1 MIKREFRKKFEEERN
16 AMPLEEI
23 DNKSKSIVKILLGT
37 KEYKKAKR
45 IFTFV
50 NANSEPVTIPL
61 IEQAWKDGKVVA
73 VPKMTG
79 KPHEMVFVEIK
90 SMEELKPNKYGIR
103 EPELIEGKVVLSDK
117 DTIMIVPA
125 LAIDKEGYRLG
136 YGGGYYDKYISEND
150 SMANIG
156 IAFNWQIV
164 NKVPVNENDM
174 KLDMVVTEEGRVK

>member
-1 MIKREFRKKFEEERN
+1 MIKKELRKKFAEERN

-23 DNKSKSIVKILLGT
+23 DNKSNSIVKILLGT
-37 KEYKKAKR
+37 EEYKKAKR

-50 NANSEPVTIPL
+50 NANSEPITIPL
-61 IEQAWKDGKVVA
+61 IEQAWKDGKMVA

-90 SMEELKPNKYGIR
+90 SMEELEPNKYGIR
-103 EPELIEGKVVLSDK
+103 EPKLTEGKVVLSDK

-156 IAFNWQIV
+156 IAFSRQVIE
-164 NKVPVNENDM
+164 KVPISENDM
-174 KLDMVVTEEGRVK
+174 KLDMVITEKGRIK